1 MKETRNA
8 HLTGDEI
15 ELFASESTAEQPERR
30 AEHLLACRACRRE
43 VDFLR
48 ALERQ
53 LVALPHALPS
63 PGFGGAVMARVRV
76 PVPWPKRAVEAIR
89 HRWAG
94 LASASASV
102 ALAVGAM
109 SYWLFGVQ
117 QLTPLGL
124 ASFVL
129 DSVRVLALRGLIA
142 AGQLSYNLGLTQ
154 LAESLMA
161 AGWAPVL
168 AALAAFG
175 TAGLASMM
183 IMLRLMQVRI
193 PRPRVVRR

>member
-1 MKETRNA
+1 MNERPTG
-8 HLTGDEI
+8 HLTADEI
-15 ELFASESTAEQPERR
+15 ERFASDTTAEGPKRR
-30 AEHLLACRACRRE
+30 AEHLRTCGACRRE

-48 ALERQ
+48 ALDRQ
-53 LVALPHALPS
+53 LVALAHAVPS
-63 PGFGGAVMARVRV
+63 PGFGNAVMARVRV
-76 PVPWPKRAVEAIR
+76 PVPWPKRAVAALR
-89 HRWAG
+89 QRWAG
-94 LASASASV
+94 LAAASASV

-124 ASFVL
+124 AGFVL
-129 DSVRVLALRGLIA
+129 DSARMLALRGLIA

-154 LAESLMA
+154 VAETLMA
-161 AGWAPVL
+161 AGWAPAL
-168 AALAAFG
+168 AALAVLG